1 MSSAAASAD
10 AEDRRVCEAFATG
23 AVHPRDFRHR
33 DHLRLAYVCLS
44 DESYDAALFTFRRL
58 LREFLQR
65 HRTDP
70 NKYHETL
77 TCAWLQT
84 VALHMA
90 RTPGTFSFADFV
102 ARHPALL
109 DSNLIFTHYSRDRL
123 ISVDARERFIA
134 PDLQPILNHSCRS

>member
-1 MSSAAASAD
+1 MISSVTSAD
-10 AEDRRVCEAFATG
+10 AEDRRFHEAFAAG

-44 DESYDAALFTFRRL
+44 DELYDAALLTFRRL

-65 HRTDP
+65 HRVDP

-77 TCAWLQT
+77 TCAWLQA

-90 RTPGTFSFADFV
+90 RTPGTVSFADFI

-109 DSNLIFTHYSRDRL
+109 DSNLIFTHYSRERL
-123 ISVDARERFIA
+123 ISANARESFIA
-134 PDLQPILNHSCRS
+134 PDLQSIPNHAD